1 MGVVIGV
8 LVGYVM
14 GSRAGAE
21 SWAEIEDAW
30 QSITSSQEVKDLVS
44 GGLSMAKDM
53 VNRRA
58 DLLVEILGFSDEW
71 DRLRQAA

>member
-8 LVGYVM
+8 LIGYAM
-14 GSRAGAE
+14 GSRAGAG

-30 QSITSSQEVKDLVS
+30 NSITSSQEVKDLVS
-44 GGLSMAKDM
+44 GGMSMAKDM
-53 VNRRA
+53 VSRRA
-58 DLLVEILGFSDEW
+58 DILVGVLGFSDEW

>member
-14 GSRAGAE
+14 GSRAGAG
-21 SWAEIEDAW
+21 SWAEIEEAW